1 MMLKHLRMML
11 VGCPYCPFEGVE
23 KYNVSSHIKEEH
35 PDQPINIKYVSPD
48 VRTRVKEFVDDM
60 AMSGGSRC
68 GANLIK
74 KPTWSRDR
82 ASAGPGGLVK
92 ANLLALK
99 MEKKDEDEEDD
110 EEDNVGEDDD
120 EDKEDDGAKKSPAV
134 AGLVVAMF
142 GKKKAKE
149 SEAGGDASADV
160 TVKTEVQDE
169 EYNDGDTG
177 KDIDEFDEED
187 AGNYESLHNE
197 DIGNEEE
204 EEPNEGGEEEEDGS
218 GGEVTLKRPL
228 MESYAPGA
236 YRPCGG
242 KPKALDVITNIK
254 VLKAREGGSTKFYCE
269 LCKFTSLHRSNI
281 VRHIYKIHEKYQ
293 THTCPVC
300 NYQTLSLLLM
310 EGHMEK
316 SHPGVEYS
324 EDSFTLNPPRSKPKF
339 TPSPNY
345 NTVGGARPLL
355 GPKSFQKRRQDML
368 ASLTVSAQSSSKGP
382 KQFACA
388 YCHYETNTQEDILQH
403 TRERHSNGEDS
414 AASSAANSKPPSSP
428 SLFSPKSKPTA
439 TACWDG
445 SKKAI
450 KRSLSPGS
458 SHPSPF
464 SEAGFRQPAPPKRKK
479 RFVFE
484 KGDELIHC
492 LDCGSRETSMGRME
506 DHCAYEHPGRPMSV
520 KRIPAW
526 RFVCK
531 SCVVKTMATSKMKYH
546 LNRHV
551 NYRPYTCSNCGA
563 FFPSPDQCRRHS
575 RSQGELFFSHSQ

>member
-1 MMLKHLRMML
+1 M
-11 VGCPYCPFEGVE
+11 
-23 KYNVSSHIKEEH
+23 
-35 PDQPINIKYVSPD
+35 PINIKYVSPD
-48 VRTRVKEFVDDM
+48 VRARVKEFVDDM
-60 AMSGGSRC
+60 AMSGGGRF
-68 GANLIK
+68 GADLIK
-74 KPTWSRDR
+74 KPTSSRDR
-82 ASAGPGGLVK
+82 SATAGGSSTAK
-92 ANLLALK
+92 LLALK
-99 MEKKDEDEEDD
+99 LEKKDDEDEEDKEEND
-110 EEDNVGEDDD
+110 EAEDE
-120 EDKEDDGAKKSPAV
+120 KEDDTGKKSPAV

-142 GKKKAKE
+142 GKKKARKPDE
-149 SEAGGDASADV
+149 EGEDIGGV
-160 TVKTEVQDE
+160 KVKTEIEDD

-177 KDIDEFDEED
+177 KDDDEFDEED
-187 AGNYESLHNE
+187 AGSYVSHEKE
-197 DIGNEEE
+197 DD
-204 EEPNEGGEEEEDGS
+204 EEDGNEREQNEDE
-218 GGEVTLKRPL
+218 GVTENGDDAAPGEVSLKRPL
-228 MESYAPGA
+228 MESYAPGS

-293 THTCPVC
+293 THTCPIC

-310 EGHMEK
+310 EGHMAK

-324 EDSFTLNPPRSKPKF
+324 EDSFTLNPPRSKPRF

-345 NTVGGARPLL
+345 NTVGGARPVL

-368 ASLTVSAQSSSKGP
+368 ASLSDSEKSVSKGP

-414 AASSAANSKPPSSP
+414 SSSASSKPAASSSASS
-428 SLFSPKSKPTA
+428 SFSSKSKPTA
-439 TACWDG
+439 SACWDG

-450 KRSLSPGS
+450 KRSYSPGAS
-458 SHPSPF
+458 SSSSSSP
-464 SEAGFRQPAPPKRKK
+464 AVFRQPPPPKRKK

-506 DHCAYEHPGRPMSV
+506 DHCAYEHPGQPMNV

-551 NYRPYTCSNCGA
+551 SYRPYTCTNCGA

-575 RSQGELFFSHSQ
+575 RSQGEYMQFCFVLVMPVHVLL